1 MLAIDGKIALVT
13 GATRGIGKAIAL
25 QLASQGAIVVG
36 TATSEAGAQAI
47 TAALGEVGNAGT
59 GMVLNVSDADSVAD
73 MLKAIV
79 DAYGAPSILV
89 NNAGITRDNLLMR
102 MKNDEWDDVVNT
114 NMSSIF
120 RMAKGCLRGMT
131 KARWGRVINISSV
144 VGSMGNMGQANYAAA
159 KAGVEGFSRAMAREV
174 ASRNI
179 TVNSIAPGFIATDMT
194 AALGEEQKDVLRK
207 QIPLQ
212 RLGTPEDIATL
223 VGFLASDAGA
233 YITGETIHVNGGMY
247 MSQTFGLAF
256 SLIQSDLMLF
266 SISCV
271 CIWLAFW
278 PDLQITASLY
288 TEQKTEQSSG
298 ILHPLFSNTFVSV
311 V

>member
-1 MLAIDGKIALVT
+1 MLAIDGKVALVT

-25 QLASQGAIVVG
+25 QLASQGAIVIG
-36 TATSEAGAQAI
+36 TATSESGAQAI
-47 TAALGEVGNAGT
+47 TQALKDAGNAGT
-59 GMVLNVSDADSVAD
+59 GMVLNVSDSESVD
-73 MLKAIV
+73 TTLKAIV
-79 DAYGAPSILV
+79 EAFGAPTILV

-120 RMAKGCLRGMT
+120 RMSKGCLRGMT

-174 ASRNI
+174 ASRNV

-194 AALGEEQKDVLRK
+194 EALGDEQKDVLRK

-212 RLGTPEDIATL
+212 RLGAPEDIANI

-247 MSQTFGLAF
+247 MS
-256 SLIQSDLMLF
+256 
-266 SISCV
+266 
-271 CIWLAFW
+271 
-278 PDLQITASLY
+278 
-288 TEQKTEQSSG
+288 
-298 ILHPLFSNTFVSV
+298 
-311 V
+311 

>member
-25 QLASQGAIVVG
+25 QLASQGAVVIG
-36 TATSEAGAQAI
+36 TATSEAGAHAI
-47 TAALGEVGNAGT
+47 STALNAVGNTGM
-59 GMVLNVSDADSVAD
+59 GMVLNVSDSESVTSA
-73 MLKAIV
+73 LKAIV
-79 DAYGAPSILV
+79 EAYGAPTILV

-102 MKNDEWDDVVNT
+102 MKNDEWDDVFNT

-120 RMAKGCLRGMT
+120 RMSKGCLRGMT

-174 ASRNI
+174 ASRNV

-194 AALGEEQKDVLRK
+194 DALGDEQKDALRT

-212 RLGTPEDIATL
+212 RLGTPEDIAQL

-247 MSQTFGLAF
+247 MS
-256 SLIQSDLMLF
+256 
-266 SISCV
+266 
-271 CIWLAFW
+271 
-278 PDLQITASLY
+278 
-288 TEQKTEQSSG
+288 
-298 ILHPLFSNTFVSV
+298 
-311 V
+311 

>member
-25 QLASQGAIVVG
+25 QLASQGAIVIG
-36 TATSEAGAQAI
+36 TATSESGAQAI
-47 TAALGEVGNAGT
+47 TAALTEVGNAGT
-59 GMVLNVSDADSVAD
+59 GMILNVSDSDSVAD
-73 MLKAIV
+73 TLKVIV
-79 DAYGAPSILV
+79 EAYGAPAILV

-102 MKNDEWDDVVNT
+102 MKSDEWDDVVNT

-120 RMAKGCLRGMT
+120 RMSKGCLRGMT

-194 AALGEEQKDVLRK
+194 DALGDEQKDTLRK

-212 RLGTPEDIATL
+212 RLGAPEDIAQL

-247 MSQTFGLAF
+247 MS
-256 SLIQSDLMLF
+256 
-266 SISCV
+266 
-271 CIWLAFW
+271 
-278 PDLQITASLY
+278 
-288 TEQKTEQSSG
+288 
-298 ILHPLFSNTFVSV
+298 
-311 V
+311 